1 MGTLLIDVDG
11 TVVDSYPGIR
21 EAFIHSMTSVGIP
34 VPEESWLRRIPG
46 PPMVET
52 MRALGQSDSV
62 TAAALACFRQQYD
75 QISWRNSQLF
85 DGWHDALSEWRS
97 QGIRLFTATSKN
109 EHLARLTLE
118 YLGVADLF
126 DFIGG
131 ADPTVERET
140 KADVIAYVL
149 ATTET
154 SEHSPILMVGDRS
167 HDTEGAAAFGIPTM
181 LVTWGYGNEQE
192 WSHADYHARNMAEA
206 KGIVRDFFN

>member
-21 EAFIHSMTSVGIP
+21 EAFIHSMTTVGTP

-46 PPMVET
+46 PPMAET
-52 MRALGQSDSV
+52 MRALEQSDSV

-131 ADPTVERET
+131 ADPTVGRET
-140 KADVIAYVL
+140 KEDVIAHVL

-192 WSHADYHARNMAEA
+192 WSQADYHARNMAEA